1 MNGIPTYDEYTK
13 ICISQLEEMKATDM
27 ISILCDNN
35 YYELYIKDSSK
46 IDEIIKNREKILK
59 IFSDI
64 ITFFIGLYIIIKIY
78 NYFSNR
84 NKK

>member
-13 ICISQLEEMKATDM
+13 ICASQLEEMKATDM

-46 IDEIIKNREKILK
+46 IDEIIKNQEKIFK
-59 IFSDI
+59 ILYDI
-64 ITFFIGLYIIIKIY
+64 FTFIFGLYIITKIY